1 MSGIIAIGLSMLLL
15 DYALIMKLVLSAR
28 EEKQRRYQIERAKV
42 EMIIAQYQAQQ
53 IATLLFDNLTSGDD
67 AD

>member
-1 MSGIIAIGLSMLLL
+1 MSGLIAIGLSMLLL
-15 DYALIMKLVLSAR
+15 DYALVLKLVLSAR

-53 IATLLFDNLTSGDD
+53 IAQMLFDNLNSGDD

>member
-1 MSGIIAIGLSMLLL
+1 MSGLIAIGLSMLLL
-15 DYALIMKLVLSAR
+15 DYALIMKIVLSAR

-42 EMIIAQYQAQQ
+42 EMIIDQYQAQQ
-53 IATLLFDNLTSGDD
+53 IADMLFDNLNSGDD

>member
-15 DYALIMKLVLSAR
+15 DYALVLKLVLSAR
-28 EEKQRRYQIERAKV
+28 EEKQRRYQTERAKV
-42 EMIIAQYQAQQ
+42 EMIIAQYQAEQLAQ
-53 IATLLFDNLTSGDD
+53 MLFDNYLSGDD